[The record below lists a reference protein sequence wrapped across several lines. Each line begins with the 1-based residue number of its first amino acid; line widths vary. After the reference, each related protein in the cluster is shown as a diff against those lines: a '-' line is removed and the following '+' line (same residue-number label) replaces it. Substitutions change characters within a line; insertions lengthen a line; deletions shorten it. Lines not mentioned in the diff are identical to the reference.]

1 MTSKSVQMDQRLHDY
16 LLQASLREPPLW
28 RQLRE
33 ETAALPMARMQIAPE
48 QGQFMTL
55 LARLLGVRQA
65 VEVGVFTGYSSLCIA
80 AALPEDGCLVACDTS
95 EEWTAIARRYWRA
108 ASVEQK
114 IDLRLAPAL
123 QTLDELLDG
132 GQAGAFDLAFID
144 ADKAN
149 YDAYY
154 ERALSLLRTGG
165 VVLIDNVLWSGQVA
179 DPAVQDE
186 DTVAIRT
193 LNAKIHNDPRVELS
207 MLPIADGLTLAC
219 KR

>member
-16 LLQASLREPPLW
+16 LLRVSLREPPLW

-48 QGQFMTL
+48 QGQFMAL
-55 LARLLGVRQA
+55 LTRLLGVRHA
-65 VEVGVFTGYSSLCIA
+65 LEVGVFTGYSSLCLS
-80 AALPEDGCLVACDTS
+80 AALPEDGHLVACDIS

-108 ASVEQK
+108 AGVEQK

-123 QTLDELLDG
+123 QTLDELLAKG
-132 GQAGAFDLAFID
+132 RSRAFDLAFID
-144 ADKAN
+144 ADKGN

-154 ERALSLLRTGG
+154 ERSLALLRAGG
-165 VVLIDNVLWSGQVA
+165 VILIDNVLWSGQVA
-179 DPAVQDE
+179 DPAAQDQ
-186 DTVAIRT
+186 DTVAIRA
-193 LNAKIHNDPRVELS
+193 LNAKIHDDPRVELS
-207 MLPIADGLTLAC
+207 MLPLADGLTLAR